1 MLVVSGFLD
10 KDARFIPDSPITLP
24 AKTRVKITVE
34 ENEEELFA
42 RQTAAI
48 EESIRLLKESEDEA
62 LPDGFPN
69 RIQWF
74 RKQEEA
80 RL

>member
-10 KDARFIPDSPITLP
+10 EDARFIPDSPITLP
-24 AKTRVKITVE
+24 PKTRVKITVE
-34 ENEEELFA
+34 ENEENLFA

-48 EESIRLLKESEDEA
+48 EASIRLLKESEDEI

>member
-1 MLVVSGFLD
+1 MLVISGFLD
-10 KDARFIPDSPITLP
+10 KDARFIPDSPVTFPL
-24 AKTRVKITVE
+24 KTRVKITVE

-48 EESIRLLKESEDEA
+48 EESIRLLKESEDEV
-62 LPDGFPN
+62 LLDGFPN

-74 RKQEEA
+74 RKQEETK
-80 RL
+80 L